1 MQMPAFRSQYQARA
15 EQRYHASV
23 GSPEVQQYRPM
34 YDSDGV
40 LQLEPTVTHDL
51 YAEIQSYA
59 ASCDLQYIIN
69 RYFNGD
75 ASALSRVQ
83 GVYADL
89 TGMPDSIHGVYNLMQ
104 QARADFG
111 ALPAEIKDKFG
122 NDVMRFLASL
132 GTPEWR
138 DAMQIKAKPEVPTD
152 GEAAKDVVSDALNRA
167 AAVRES
173 EG

>member
-34 YDSDGV
+34 YDSAGV

-75 ASALSRVQ
+75 PGVLSRVQ

-89 TGMPDSIHGVYNLMQ
+89 TGMPDSIHEVYNLME
-104 QARADFG
+104 QAKSDFG
-111 ALPAEIKDKFG
+111 RLPADIKDKFG
-122 NDVMRFLASL
+122 NDVMRFLSAL

-138 DAMQIKAKPEVPTD
+138 DAMQIKPDLEVPVD
-152 GEAAKDVVSDALNRA
+152 GEASKDVVSDAIARA
-167 AAVRES
+167 ASVRES
-173 EG
+173 EV

>member
-1 MQMPAFRSQYQARA
+1 MQMPVFRTQYQARA
-15 EQRYHASV
+15 DQRYHASV
-23 GSPEVQQYRPM
+23 GSPEVQEYRPS

-40 LQLEPTVTHDL
+40 LQLEPTSTHDL

-75 ASALSRVQ
+75 PAVLNRVQ

-89 TGMPDSIHGVYNLMQ
+89 SGMPDSIHGVYNLMQ
-104 QARADFG
+104 QAKADFG
-111 ALPAEIKDKFG
+111 ALPADIKDKFG
-122 NDVMRFLASL
+122 NDVMRFLSSL

-138 DAMQIKAKPEVPTD
+138 DAMQIREKEVAPVD
-152 GEAAKDVVSDALNRA
+152 GEATKDVVSDALDRA

-173 EG
+173 EV

>member
-1 MQMPAFRSQYQARA
+1 MEMPAFRSQYQARA
-15 EQRYHASV
+15 AQRYHVSV

-59 ASCDLQYIIN
+59 QSCDLQTIIN

-75 ASALSRVQ
+75 PGALSRVQ

-89 TGMPDSIHGVYNLMQ
+89 TGMPDSIHEVYNLME
-104 QARADFG
+104 QAKSDFG
-111 ALPAEIKDKFG
+111 RLPADVKDKFG
-122 NDVMRFLASL
+122 NDVMRFLSAL

-138 DAMQIKAKPEVPTD
+138 DAMQIKPEPEVPTD
-152 GEAAKDVVSDALNRA
+152 GEIAKDVVSDAIARA
-167 AAVRES
+167 ASARES